1 VIVLTRGNKALR
13 KRCDAIVKA
22 AENNNKSQRE
32 YFLEEIKKDREKI
45 SKLEKLIF
53 HICPPEKYSYILFEL
68 TGTVLTKSDAAILEA
83 KPEKL
88 LSPEHL
94 TSDSLENILMQNETI
109 LAGIKEIKVGLKPK
123 HLIPMQ
129 KTIVLTDPKVV
140 QMLYEIKEGLK
151 PKIKVLPPPDDGIPL
166 EGYVPLD
173 KRKHKRNK

>member
-1 VIVLTRGNKALR
+1 
-13 KRCDAIVKA
+13 
-22 AENNNKSQRE
+22 
-32 YFLEEIKKDREKI
+32 
-45 SKLEKLIF
+45 
-53 HICPPEKYSYILFEL
+53 
-68 TGTVLTKSDAAILEA
+68 
-83 KPEKL
+83 
-88 LSPEHL
+88 
-94 TSDSLENILMQNETI
+94 MQNETI